1 MINKRLLTPKEV
13 SEYLGISV
21 KGIYNM
27 VYRRQIPFV
36 KIGGRLKFD
45 IRDIDNWIEEN
56 KFKDVNS
63 LLNEKFKV

>member
-56 KFKDVNS
+56 KVKDVNS